1 MDPDYEK
8 VPKPVPEFPAPDFF
22 DAPPGT
28 IFENPHGTNSS
39 VKYRWVCK
47 GWNCP
52 VCQVLSNR
60 IYSLEYWSGTVQPGF
75 HNNCDCSLVPV
86 YSDAPESAHDLFDVD
101 YWVLNT
107 HRGFLDQIFR
117 HRFNWI
123 MGLAE
128 DYAALAEA
136 KGDMSVVPYEMRGI
150 IGYDWEATMN
160 TNNLWGP
167 YIDFLFGNK
176 NYPQPGIPI
185 DMPNTA
191 VMNYKMR
198 FETLIGTY
206 LANISA
212 ALKPVKNPGAGL
224 PWENRF
230 MPKVKTPVIIRKLY
244 DIR

>member
-1 MDPDYEK
+1 MNPDYEK
-8 VPKPVPEFPAPDFF
+8 IPKPVPEFPAPDFF

-60 IYSLEYWSGTVQPGF
+60 IYSLEYWAGTVQPGF
-75 HNNCDCSLVPV
+75 HANCDCSLVPV
-86 YSDAPESAHDLFDVD
+86 YSDAPESSHDLFDVD

-107 HRGFLDQIFR
+107 HRGFLDSLFR

-136 KGDMSVVPYEMRGI
+136 KGDMTVVPYEMRGI
-150 IGYDWEATMN
+150 IGYDWEHA
-160 TNNLWGP
+160 L
-167 YIDFLFGNK
+167 
-176 NYPQPGIPI
+176 GIPI

-191 VMNYKMR
+191 VMYPKLK
-198 FETLIGTY
+198 FETLIGTF
-206 LANISA
+206 LGNLSA